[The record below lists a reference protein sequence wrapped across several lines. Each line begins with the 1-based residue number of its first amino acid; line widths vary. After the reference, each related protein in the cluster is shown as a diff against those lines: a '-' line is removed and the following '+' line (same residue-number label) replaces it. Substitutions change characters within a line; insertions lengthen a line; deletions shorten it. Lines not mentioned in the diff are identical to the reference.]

1 MAFWD
6 IFRRKNK
13 DEFGLAGLSESSFPK
28 KDELGLPHPGSD
40 LGLPE
45 SKYQEPMFG
54 SPTPPQ
60 AFKELSQST
69 GPSVSSKDIELLSA
83 KLDTIKA
90 MLDNISN
97 RIAVVEKQISEE
109 KTKHEQTKRIGW
121 YA

>member
-45 SKYQEPMFG
+45 SRYQEPMFG

-60 AFKELSQST
+60 ALKELSQST
-69 GPSVSSKDIELLSA
+69 APSVSTRDIELLSA

-90 MLDNISN
+90 LLDNLSQRMAI
-97 RIAVVEKQISEE
+97 IEKQFHED
-109 KTKHEQTKRIGW
+109 KTKQEQTKRIGW